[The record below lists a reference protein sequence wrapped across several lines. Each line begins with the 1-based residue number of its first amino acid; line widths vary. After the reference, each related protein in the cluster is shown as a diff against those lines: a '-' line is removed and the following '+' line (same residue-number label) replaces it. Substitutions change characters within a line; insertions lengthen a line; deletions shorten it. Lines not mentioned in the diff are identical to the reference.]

1 MKILRTG
8 VVEEVGELDDMQA
21 ECLVKIAYDP
31 DDPDDTGGYY
41 LFFWNA
47 DSQQGYDY
55 WFFEEKDVLPS
66 LDEWKMKIRWDE
78 IR

>member
-1 MKILRTG
+1 MKTLRTG
-8 VVEEVGELDDMQA
+8 VIEEVGELDDMQA
-21 ECLVKIAYDP
+21 GWSVKIAY
-31 DDPDDTGGYY
+31 DPDDTGGYY
-41 LFFWNA
+41 LFFWNT

-55 WFFEEKDVLPS
+55 WFLEEKDVLPS